1 MSCWDC
7 CIRVLKRCL
16 PRNDIVQE
24 LAPYLNTTNGGY
36 TGQNGTNGRAI
47 TNTGM
52 THRTNSE
59 RDLAG
64 GSSGPHSQRTRRRD
78 GDIIDNPASA
88 AVSAGRGKG
97 SILNPQSLQAVKSSS
112 NRSLPRSDTVGTNGY
127 DYAQRPEH
135 RSMTDVYLEFSETA
149 DIRALGYAGAMRL
162 SSGHAT
168 AQVHD
173 PYTHDFMSTD
183 VQLPILQAQTSVTNS
198 DDAMSDEMN
207 VLVYVSIA
215 AFQRLSRQFQE
226 LMEEATALY
235 VHMIRSR
242 LVEYG
247 GIELRFNNEFFILG
261 FHSEYNAA
269 RWCLAMQLGLM
280 YAAWNPKFL
289 KAPEAQEELSPEKPT
304 LVFRGLRVRMAIHLV
319 GSETDHEDEFQDLC
333 DERETNPKDLVR
345 LIGECAHGGQIVLS
359 DGAWEK
365 LKEQL
370 VQMGNP
376 VVEDLGKHLV
386 GGYPLQLF
394 QLLPKHLE
402 DRRFLTLMSPR
413 QLAPGMRD
421 APAAGGEVTMVFT
434 FIEGARS
441 LMLSDAHS
449 LVSRVKSICTLSR
462 KLLRQFHGYE
472 CQELQGDFMLAFH
485 RPADAVAWCAQVQKQ
500 VYALFESDPTGIQ
513 FRISIGVETG
523 VPVSVSPH
531 KSSGRADYFG
541 NIVNQTARIAKASRG
556 GQILIGGDAWTAFL
570 QDTTSYFET
579 APRGAAST
587 PCYFKSHGKFLFK
600 GIAAGTLLIEAIP
613 KGLEHVVHSPITAK
627 RCKKRE
633 SRADLGPNGTQL
645 LYVWSQYSLEEAG
658 CSTIRDTEL
667 FDEKSWYGSLSEM
680 STSDLRS
687 WFNDENNSNLG
698 FASLN
703 ETYV

>member
-36 TGQNGTNGRAI
+36 AGNGRAI

-59 RDLAG
+59 RDA
-64 GSSGPHSQRTRRRD
+64 SSGAHSQRRRRD
-78 GDIIDNPASA
+78 GEVIENPASA

-97 SILNPQSLQAVKSSS
+97 SILNPQSMQAVKA
-112 NRSLPRSDTVGTNGY
+112 RHDTVGTGY
-127 DYAQRPEH
+127 DYNSSSGRQEH
-135 RSMTDVYLEFSETA
+135 KSMTDVYLEFSETA
-149 DIRALGYAGAMRL
+149 DIRGFGYAGAGRL
-162 SSGHAT
+162 SNSYRHAHPH
-168 AQVHD
+168 VPGD
-173 PYTHDFMSTD
+173 PYNHDFMGHD
-183 VQLPILQAQTSVTNS
+183 LQLPILQAQSSTTGS
-198 DDAMSDEMN
+198 DDTSDEMN

-247 GIELRFNNEFFILG
+247 GLELRFNNEFFILG

-289 KAPEAQEELSPEKPT
+289 KAPEAQEELSPDKPDKPT

-319 GSETDHEDEFQDLC
+319 GSETDHEDEFQDIC
-333 DERETNPKDLVR
+333 DEKETNPKDLVR
-345 LIGECAHGGQIVLS
+345 LIGECAHGGQIILS
-359 DGAWEK
+359 DGVWEK

-386 GGYPLQLF
+386 GGYPLQLY

-413 QLAPGMRD
+413 QLSPAMRD
-421 APAAGGEVTMVFT
+421 APTAAGEVTMVFT

-441 LMLSDAHS
+441 LMLSDAHG

-462 KLLRQFHGYE
+462 RLLRQFHGYE
-472 CQELQGDFMLAFH
+472 CQELQGDFMLAFY
-485 RPADAVAWCAQVQKQ
+485 RPADAVAWCAQVQRQ
-500 VYALFESDPTGIQ
+500 VFALFEADPTGIQ
-513 FRISIGVETG
+513 FRISMGIETG

-541 NIVNQTARIAKASRG
+541 NIVNQTARIAKAARG
-556 GQILIGGDAWTAFL
+556 GQILVGGDAWTAFL

-579 APRGAAST
+579 APRGATST

-600 GIAAGTLLIEAIP
+600 GIASGTLLIEAIP
-613 KGLEHVVHSPITAK
+613 KGLEHIVHSPITAK

-645 LYVWSQYSLEEAG
+645 LYVWSQYTAEEAG

-698 FASLN
+698 LSSLN